1 MIEMKH
7 GDTFTLERHVNELV
21 KLLDFSQREQFR
33 PSADSRM
40 YQLLE
45 LGSPHPPLEC

>member
-1 MIEMKH
+1 MEIP
-7 GDTFTLERHVNELV
+7 FTLESHVNELV

-33 PSADSRM
+33 PSADLRM

-45 LGSPHPPLEC
+45 LGPPPPLSIREAR